1 MPSLSD
7 ILGIIG
13 LFVTVAGVIISIILA
28 KDGRNF
34 LLGTRSRFVSFIKR
48 VWSHSI
54 FQLIFFIIINLIFL
68 SSFVS
73 LGYISKITAM
83 AIGGSFLLTVLLI
96 MSLFENLRNVT
107 SKVDTELFKV
117 TSSVKRLTEIEKI
130 ELGIIQDKWK
140 DFLGEVATSQSLIAI
155 HNLVVMAEP
164 VDINGSNIVAIIPDV
179 LEPSFRN
186 LEPRFKELNPFL
198 EKIYNKNYKLVI
210 RTTKDYYTLISK

>member
-1 MPSLSD
+1 MLSFSD
-7 ILGIIG
+7 IVGLIG
-13 LFVTVAGVIISIILA
+13 LFITVAGLVISVILA
-28 KDGRNF
+28 KDGRDF
-34 LLGTRSRFVSFIKR
+34 LLGTKSRFVSFIR
-48 VWSHSI
+48 AAWSYSI
-54 FQLIFFIIINLIFL
+54 IQVVFFLIINLVFL
-68 SSFVS
+68 SALVN
-73 LGYISKITAM
+73 LGYISKTTAI
-83 AIGGSFLLTVLLI
+83 AIGGSFLLAALLI

-140 DFLGEVATSQSLIAI
+140 DFLGEVSASQSLIAI

-186 LEPRFKELNPFL
+186 LETRFKELDPFL

>member
-1 MPSLSD
+1 MLSLSD
-7 ILGIIG
+7 IVGLIG

-28 KDGRNF
+28 KDGRDF
-34 LLGTRSRFVSFIKR
+34 LLGTRSRFVSFMKR
-48 VWSHSI
+48 VWSYSV
-54 FQLIFFIIINLIFL
+54 FQLTFFLIINLIFL
-68 SSFVS
+68 SSLVS
-73 LGYISKITAM
+73 LGYISTKTAI
-83 AIGGSFLLTVLLI
+83 AIGGSFLLAELLI

-130 ELGIIQDKWK
+130 ELGIIQEKWK
-140 DFLGEVATSQSLIAI
+140 DFLDEISASQSLIAI
-155 HNLVVMAEP
+155 HNLVLMAEP

-186 LEPRFKELNPFL
+186 LETRFKELDPFL